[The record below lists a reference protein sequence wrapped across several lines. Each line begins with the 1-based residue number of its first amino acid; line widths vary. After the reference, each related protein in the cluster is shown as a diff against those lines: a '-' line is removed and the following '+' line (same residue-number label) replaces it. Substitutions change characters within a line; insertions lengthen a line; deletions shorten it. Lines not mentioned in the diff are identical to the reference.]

1 MANNGVYYSSG
12 HSLNFTTS
20 STTWAT
26 LTSGGTFLMNA
37 VSATTYYN
45 LPVSG
50 LTGGSN
56 ISVTGSNGNYTISYT
71 GTSGTSGDYL
81 PLSGGTV
88 TGATV
93 FQSGL
98 TANTFYTN
106 YIDFNTSSTPVNNEG
121 RLIWNNADEIGGLEV
136 TMMSGNTILQIGE
149 ENLARV
155 YNADSVTL
163 TAGTV
168 VYVFG
173 SQGNTISV
181 KRASN
186 SGETTSSRALGV
198 VSESIAVGAR
208 GFVNTF
214 GLVKGLNTLAYSG
227 GTPIWLGTTPGS
239 WTSTEPDAP
248 NHTVLI
254 GFISRSANS
263 PNGSL
268 FVHINNGWELN
279 ELHNVYAPSPSNGDI
294 LKYSAATS
302 VWINSNTLNLNS
314 ISATTISATT
324 YENLPV
330 SALTSSTYITATPSN
345 GNYTIALTGP
355 LLSYYVSGSTPGGT
369 QVSGDRWLDT
379 NTGDELVWVDDGNSQ
394 QWVQV
399 SSGSAGGSGG
409 GSTSVITVASSVSEI
424 ASNGNIYVG
433 HQRGGWAYF
442 YWDITAGVF
451 TYNNVNCGI
460 NIPQNI
466 PDGKTINVDVI
477 AYSVGGNLEALK
489 LYLFKLS
496 NTNLGTISNIYTSG
510 YQYFDVNGNL
520 CFNYSYTLGIGEGF
534 IKSTDYLV
542 IGFEGNNTNQAILVS
557 FTITAS

>member
-12 HSLNFTTS
+12 NSLNFTTNN
-20 STTWAT
+20 TTWAT
-26 LTSGGTFLMNA
+26 LTSGGTFEIST
-37 VSATTYYN
+37 VSATTYLNLASGNFTGGTVAGATNFTGGLSANTFSAGTYEN
-45 LPVSG
+45 LPITGVTSG
-50 LTGGSN
+50 TG
-56 ISVTGSNGNYTISYT
+56 ISVTSTGGGGYQITNTEPDQTVVITGGTNIQIVSAYPNFGVNFT
-71 GTSGTSGDYL
+71 GTTSASGDYL

-88 TGATV
+88 TGGTV

-136 TMMSGNTILQIGE
+136 TMMSGNTVLQIGE

-155 YNADSVTL
+155 YNADTVTL

-198 VSESIAVGAR
+198 VSESIAVGER

-214 GLVKGLNTLAYSG
+214 GLVKNLNTSAYSG

-254 GFISRSANS
+254 GFISRSDTP

-279 ELHNVYAPSPSNGDI
+279 ELHNVYAPNPTNGNI

-302 VWINSNTLNLNS
+302 VWVNSDTINLN
-314 ISATTISATT
+314 
-324 YENLPV
+324 
-330 SALTSSTYITATPSN
+330 
-345 GNYTIALTGP
+345 
-355 LLSYYVSGSTPGGT
+355 
-369 QVSGDRWLDT
+369 
-379 NTGDELVWVDDGNSQ
+379 
-394 QWVQV
+394 
-399 SSGSAGGSGG
+399 
-409 GSTSVITVASSVSEI
+409 
-424 ASNGNIYVG
+424 
-433 HQRGGWAYF
+433 
-442 YWDITAGVF
+442 
-451 TYNNVNCGI
+451 
-460 NIPQNI
+460 
-466 PDGKTINVDVI
+466 
-477 AYSVGGNLEALK
+477 
-489 LYLFKLS
+489 
-496 NTNLGTISNIYTSG
+496 
-510 YQYFDVNGNL
+510 
-520 CFNYSYTLGIGEGF
+520 
-534 IKSTDYLV
+534 
-542 IGFEGNNTNQAILVS
+542 
-557 FTITAS
+557 